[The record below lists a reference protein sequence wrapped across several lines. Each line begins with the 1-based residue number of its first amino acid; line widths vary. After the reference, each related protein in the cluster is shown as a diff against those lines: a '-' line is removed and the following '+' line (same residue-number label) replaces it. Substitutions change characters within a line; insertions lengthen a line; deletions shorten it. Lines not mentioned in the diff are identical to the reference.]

1 MRRLWALSLLLPF
14 SLTSLVLSQSLGEV
28 AEKEKERK
36 KKEQPAGKSFTDADL
51 PKRPPGKASPAPS
64 VPPAPDPE
72 RDNKASEARWRAMAR
87 DRRVAIS
94 QAEKRVAEIQAS
106 LDGAGLDTDPN
117 PPDAFDPNRLQKL
130 EARKAELRGDLAS
143 AKTTLAAAQKAF
155 ENLEEDARRSSIPP
169 GWLRE

>member
-14 SLTSLVLSQSLGEV
+14 TLSSVVLCQSLAEV

-36 KKEQPAGKSFTDADL
+36 KKAPPATQSFSDADL
-51 PKRPPGKASPAPS
+51 PKRDPRKGSPAPTA
-64 VPPAPDPE
+64 PPAPDPS
-72 RDNKASEARWRAMAR
+72 RDNKATEARWRAMAR

-106 LDGAGLDTDPN
+106 LDNSSLDTDPN

-130 EARKAELRGDLAS
+130 EASKAALRGDLAS
-143 AKTTLAAAQKAF
+143 AKTTLAAAKKAL
-155 ENLEEDARRSSIPP
+155 ENLEEDARRNSIPP